1 MAGHRGS
8 RSKPGSVGTA
18 LDARNSRSPR
28 AEKQPEPPRK
38 EPRQGRSKQMVDVIL
53 EAAARVFD
61 RQGYQEA
68 TTNHIAET
76 AGVSVG
82 SVYQYFPNKDALLT
96 ALHERHLLRM
106 QAIVDRALD
115 ATHGRTLREAIEGIV
130 AAVLQAHREEPR
142 LQRVLHVEFPYF
154 ERPASVSTSARHLFE
169 RSRALL
175 SEHRERLGREDLDL
189 ATYMVLKLVESLV
202 HTAVLEPPAAGEKA
216 LEAAIADAVEG
227 YLVLRR

>member
-1 MAGHRGS
+1 
-8 RSKPGSVGTA
+8 
-18 LDARNSRSPR
+18 
-28 AEKQPEPPRK
+28 
-38 EPRQGRSKQMVDVIL
+38 MVDIIL

-61 RQGYQEA
+61 RHGYEEA

-82 SVYQYFPNKDALLT
+82 SVYQYFPNKASLVT

-106 QAIVDRALD
+106 QDIVDRALD
-115 ATHGRTLREAIEGIV
+115 AARGRTLRESIEGIV
-130 AAVLQAHREEPR
+130 AAVLQVHREEPR
-142 LQRVLHVEFPYF
+142 LQRVLHVELPFF

-175 SEHRERLGREDLDL
+175 GEHRERLGRDDLDL
-189 ATYMVLKLVESLV
+189 ATWMVLKLVESLV